1 MGKLRIATWN
11 VGQDLENNEISY
23 LSYERIKS
31 EIINNNIDIIC
42 FQEAITESEKL
53 EHLSN
58 YISKNTDLKYCEE
71 ISLSPSDVNLN
82 DKMGV
87 AICSK
92 YKINNNEKFVL
103 ENPNLIYE
111 KTKDITYWSH
121 DKGFNI
127 SRIDKLDITV
137 IEGHCLPFHIFGKSP
152 EEYKHIY
159 SKLEEKV
166 LEKIEQDKKVI
177 FLGDFNYE
185 NIFKLF
191 PKLKDKMKLTYEKQK
206 TRKDKQFDNILIT
219 NNIENISYEIIDAR
233 FDHTLCI
240 VELEIK

>member
-1 MGKLRIATWN
+1 MKKLRIATWN
-11 VGQDLENNEISY
+11 VGQDLERNEITYS
-23 LSYERIKS
+23 SYERIKS
-31 EIINNNIDIIC
+31 EIIKNNIDIIC

-53 EHLSN
+53 ESLIN
-58 YISKNTDLKYCEE
+58 YISKNTELKYCEE

-92 YKINNNEKFVL
+92 YEINDNEKFIL
-103 ENPNLIYE
+103 ENPNLIYK
-111 KTKDITYWSH
+111 KTEEITYWSH

-127 SRIDKLDITV
+127 SKIEALGITV
-137 IEGHCLPFHIFGKSP
+137 IEGHCLPFHIFKKSP
-152 EEYKHIY
+152 DEYKHIY
-159 SKLEEKV
+159 NKLEEKV
-166 LEKIEQDKKVI
+166 LEKIEKDKKVI

-185 NIFKLF
+185 NIFSFF
-191 PKLKDKMKLTYEKQK
+191 PRLKDKMKLTYENQK

-219 NNIENISYEIIDAR
+219 KNLKDISYEIIDAK

-240 VELEIK
+240 VELEID